1 MEILFN
7 KDLHQYSVNKEIAG
21 ISVTQLLR
29 KHGLAPSY
37 NGVSAEVLN
46 AKAERG
52 TSIHKDLECLI
63 KHPNYTPMTTEG
75 EAFKKYIDDFIDAAT
90 AEQLLAYKYKAMWV
104 AGTADVVGFF
114 KKKDKGCF
122 VADHKTTYS
131 INKEYVSWQC
141 SILDYMLRHLNEPIN
156 GKVIKWK
163 GANELLC
170 FHYDKDGELTVI
182 KLDRVPDEEI
192 EALFEAEYTGQ
203 IYQRKELVVED
214 EIKGNLA
221 QIRATLES
229 INAQKKQLEQQEAKY
244 KEIIL
249 QKMEEQGIKSFE
261 DKESGLKLT
270 YVGQQERV
278 MVDGAKLLKFYP
290 EIYAECTKISK
301 QKAYVKV
308 SIKGDQ
314 DEDN

>member
-21 ISVTQLLR
+21 ISVTELLR

-37 NGVSAEVLN
+37 GGVSAEVLN

-52 TSIHKDLECLI
+52 TDIHKDLECLI
-63 KHPNYTPMTTEG
+63 KFANYTPMTTEG
-75 EAFKKYIDDFIDAAT
+75 EAFKKYLDDFVDAAT
-90 AEQLLAYKYKAMWV
+90 AEQLLAYKYKAMWI
-104 AGTADVVGFF
+104 AGTADVLGFF

-122 VADHKTTYS
+122 VADHKTTYT

-141 SILDYMLRHLNEPIN
+141 SILDYMLRHLKEPIN
-156 GKVIKWK
+156 GKEIKWK

-203 IYQRKELVVED
+203 IYQRKELVVEG
-214 EIKGNLA
+214 EITGNLA
-221 QIRATLES
+221 QIKATLES
-229 INAQKKQLEQQEAKY
+229 LNARKKQLEQQEAKY

-270 YVGQQERV
+270 YIGKQERLV
-278 MVDGAKLLKFYP
+278 VDSDKLRRMYPMVYG
-290 EIYAECTKISK
+290 ECSKIST

-308 SIKGDQ
+308 SIKG
-314 DEDN
+314 ETEE